1 MLNSNSKMPD
11 AADSTRKQ
19 SAPGDGIRSMRS
31 TNVFRAINF
40 ELYAKPN
47 VVIMGIGLVAV
58 GITFGYIAY
67 MRSKYE
73 NLGYYTAIQED
84 GKEVFVKRKSKWD

>member
-1 MLNSNSKMPD
+1 MDKPPEEP
-11 AADSTRKQ
+11 AKQ
-19 SAPGDGIRSMRS
+19 PQPATKTSAPGDGIRSMRS

-47 VVIMGIGLVAV
+47 AIIMGLGLVAI

-73 NLGYYTAIQED
+73 GLGYYTAIQED
-84 GKEVFVKRKSKWD
+84 GKEVFVKRKSKWE

>member
-1 MLNSNSKMPD
+1 MLSMSEPSQKPH
-11 AADSTRKQ
+11 Q
-19 SAPGDGIRSMRS
+19 SPPSARPGDGIRSMRS

-47 VVIMGIGLVAV
+47 AVIMGLGLVAI

-73 NLGYYTAIQED
+73 GLGYYSAIQED
-84 GKEVFVKRKSKWD
+84 GKEVFVKRKSKWE

>member
-1 MLNSNSKMPD
+1 MEDERNIKSKEKPT
-11 AADSTRKQ
+11 S
-19 SAPGDGIRSMRS
+19 SPGDGIRSMRS

-47 VVIMGIGLVAV
+47 VVIMGLGVVAI

-73 NLGYYTAIQED
+73 GLGYYTAVQED
-84 GKEVFVKRKSKWD
+84 GKELFVKRKSKWE

>member
-1 MLNSNSKMPD
+1 MSEKP
-11 AADSTRKQ
+11 KEH
-19 SAPGDGIRSMRS
+19 APGDGIRSMRS

-47 VVIMGIGLVAV
+47 VVVMGIGLVCL

-73 NLGYYTAIQED
+73 GLGYYTAVQED
-84 GKEVFVKRKSKWD
+84 GKEVFVKRKSKWE